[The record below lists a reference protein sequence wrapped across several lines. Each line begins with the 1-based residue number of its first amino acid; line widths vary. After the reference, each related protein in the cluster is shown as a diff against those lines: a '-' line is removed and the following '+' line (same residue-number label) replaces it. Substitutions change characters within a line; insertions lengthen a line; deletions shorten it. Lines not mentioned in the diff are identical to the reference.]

1 MKTMI
6 LDLREETPHLPASM
20 VCDRK
25 DQQPKYAYGLGILM
39 LIIALVKSSK
49 YSKESESKLREGR
62 EVQREAHLLD
72 KTSVLI
78 ASLMGK
84 KQRMLRKIE
93 SGKAL
98 IRSSSKI
105 GACLLRLVQ

>member
-1 MKTMI
+1 M
-6 LDLREETPHLPASM
+6 
-20 VCDRK
+20 
-25 DQQPKYAYGLGILM
+25 
-39 LIIALVKSSK
+39 KSSK

-72 KTSVLI
+72 KTPVLI

-84 KQRMLRKIE
+84 KQRMLRRIE

-98 IRSSSKI
+98 IRSSSSKMV
-105 GACLLRLVQ
+105 ACLLRLVR